1 MLLGRY
7 ADKHLM
13 SCVCRFYAV
22 EGEISNLALTVETWK
37 SCNVDPLLKTVRWPI
52 RLVDEQTK
60 RGVIRSARVLDYCG
74 SFQIDV
80 VAR

>member
-1 MLLGRY
+1 MNAWLILMLLCRY

-37 SCNVDPLLKTVRWPI
+37 GGK
-52 RLVDEQTK
+52 K
-60 RGVIRSARVLDYCG
+60 
-74 SFQIDV
+74 
-80 VAR
+80 

>member
-37 SCNVDPLLKTVRWPI
+37 GGK
-52 RLVDEQTK
+52 K
-60 RGVIRSARVLDYCG
+60 
-74 SFQIDV
+74 
-80 VAR
+80 